1 MKLLRIAA
9 FVIAG
14 VTAFLMIAGSHPP
27 EFLVAD
33 GIVVALLAIGGAL
46 PQARLSLPV
55 MLAGFAFALGVFVVA
70 YGAAAFA
77 GEPALPLL
85 AGILGCAAGSL
96 LAGTMVVG
104 ALASA
109 DINETGAHDPGVSMK
124 PRS

>member
-14 VTAFLMIAGSHPP
+14 VTAFLMLAGSHPP
-27 EFLVAD
+27 EFMVAD
-33 GIVVALLAIGGAL
+33 AIVVALLVIGGAL
-46 PQARLSLPV
+46 PQARMSLPL

-70 YGAAAFA
+70 FGAAAFA

-96 LAGTMVVG
+96 LAGLMMAG
-104 ALASA
+104 ALAGVDVSA
-109 DINETGAHDPGVSMK
+109 TR
-124 PRS
+124 RS